1 MLLAQLTRQ
10 NADENTDENS
20 GYAASPRHPALRRVA
35 TMLNRLQRGRSLF
48 SPLARF
54 PRSTSDQQERGAMMM
69 LLAGNIVA
77 LVASGAVALDLS
89 ARMNSAQHLQNA
101 ADAASLAGVLVWVD
115 TADETATRAKVAEM
129 TEQNGVDRPDIVV
142 DVTFVDSTTIAVNLT
157 QDSTTGFLAIGLLGD
172 LNRIATASFDRCS
185 ATCGGTILI
194 PEPFLPIDA
203 AGSGD
208 GFVPS
213 IVGTKLYGVNHH
225 SDTMACVDRVTQ
237 SACFEDGNLFNDISY
252 TTDWT

>member
-48 SPLARF
+48 SPFARF
-54 PRSTSDQQERGAMMM
+54 PRSTSDQKERGAMMM

-101 ADAASLAGVLVWVD
+101 ADAASLAGVVVWVD

-142 DVTFVDSTTIAVNLT
+142 DVTFVDSTTRRLDDYRS
-157 QDSTTGFLAIGLLGD
+157 QPDTGQH
-172 LNRIATASFDRCS
+172 NRIPCDRTTWRPKS
-185 ATCGGTILI
+185 
-194 PEPFLPIDA
+194 
-203 AGSGD
+203 
-208 GFVPS
+208 
-213 IVGTKLYGVNHH
+213 H
-225 SDTMACVDRVTQ
+225 SDGIFRQMQRHLWRHNPHSRTLSADRRRR
-237 SACFEDGNLFNDISY
+237 FR
-252 TTDWT
+252 